1 MNATVRFEF
10 DPRSIIGRYLESQL
24 LIEFGSAIGPETNLF
39 EAGVLDSFGL
49 IELVKFLEKEFS
61 ISIEDEEIAS
71 PALASLAGMTSLVE
85 RKRELDLA

>member
-1 MNATVRFEF
+1 MTVPTRN
-10 DPRSIIGRYLESQL
+10 DPEPRPILARYLEEQL
-24 LIEFGSAIGPETNLF
+24 LIEFGGEIGPDTDLF

-49 IELVKFLEKEFS
+49 IELVKFIEKEFA

-71 PALASLAGMTSLVE
+71 PALASLAGMTALVE